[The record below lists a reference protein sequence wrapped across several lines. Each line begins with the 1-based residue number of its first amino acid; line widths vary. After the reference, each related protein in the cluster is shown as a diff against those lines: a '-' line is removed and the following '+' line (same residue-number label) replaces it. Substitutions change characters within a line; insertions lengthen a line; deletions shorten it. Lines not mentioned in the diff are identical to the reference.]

1 MFKTSQVTGAEKII
15 ELILHIHGGFYLALT
30 KGSFTRE
37 IKNVVCRS
45 LLRFYFVGGRIHNNL
60 FFEAFKKL
68 ECLFLAGLSS
78 ID

>member
-1 MFKTSQVTGAEKII
+1 MQKKNI
-15 ELILHIHGGFYLALT
+15 ELILHIHGGFYLAST

-60 FFEAFKKL
+60 FFEAFN
-68 ECLFLAGLSS
+68 LAQKARVFVPGRAVQYRLVFFW
-78 ID
+78 